1 MTFLTEDDRKLAEY
15 LGDGAYIRRGA
26 YLGEVI
32 IFASDG
38 ISRTNTVHL
47 DPQMIENL
55 EAWLKVNKNWRPDE
69 NAQRDN

>member
-26 YLGEVI
+26 YSGEVI

-38 ISRTNTVHL
+38 ISRTNTVFL
-47 DPQMIENL
+47 SPGMMDTLVLYWN
-55 EAWLKVNKNWRPDE
+55 
-69 NAQRDN
+69 QRKEDLIYVSEEDK

>member
-15 LGDGAYIRRGA
+15 IGDGAYIRRGT

-47 DPQMIENL
+47 DPQMIGKFRSMVESKQEL
-55 EAWLKVNKNWRPDE
+55 EAR
-69 NAQRDN
+69 